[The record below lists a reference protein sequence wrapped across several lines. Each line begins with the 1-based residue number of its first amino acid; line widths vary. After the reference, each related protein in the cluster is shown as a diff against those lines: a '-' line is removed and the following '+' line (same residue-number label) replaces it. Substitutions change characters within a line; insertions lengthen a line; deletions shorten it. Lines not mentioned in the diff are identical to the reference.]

1 MSEISVAGEGMS
13 AAAQSEPLSQRVVEA
28 VADAEDADP
37 LDLKVPLY
45 EAVDPDALD
54 SLFRASD
61 DGVEGVIEFT
71 YYGYQVRVTS
81 AGHVSL
87 DA

>member
-1 MSEISVAGEGMS
+1 MSEISVASEAMS
-13 AAAQSEPLSQRVVEA
+13 SAERTESLSQRVVEA
-28 VADAEDADP
+28 VADAKDVDP
-37 LDLKVPLY
+37 LDLEVPLY

-61 DGVEGVIEFT
+61 DLEGVIEFT
-71 YYGYQVRVTS
+71 YYDYQVRVTA
-81 AGHVSL
+81 AGNVSL